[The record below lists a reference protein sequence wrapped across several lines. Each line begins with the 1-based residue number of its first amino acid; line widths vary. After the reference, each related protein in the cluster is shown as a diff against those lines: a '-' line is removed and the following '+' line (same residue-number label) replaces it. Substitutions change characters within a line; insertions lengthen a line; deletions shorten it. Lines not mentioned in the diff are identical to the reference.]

1 MKKII
6 ALILVAVMLAALASC
21 AKDPNN
27 ESTSSSSSTSA
38 TTESTSTTTE
48 STKNEQ
54 TTETTTTSDPVTP
67 PEKKELADI
76 ISATYEKHPIS
87 IGVSTDKLDLEHID
101 ADTIQYI
108 SAVKSLDKV
117 SEISISGPMMAPPA
131 YQMVVVRVK
140 DASDAESVAKE
151 MLENANPAK
160 WVCVQA
166 ECVRI
171 GVCGDTIMM
180 VMYSV
185 DDATALINAF
195 GEVCGGLTS
204 AILEK

>member
-21 AKDPNN
+21 GNDPNN

-38 TTESTSTTTE
+38 TTE

-87 IGVSTDKLDLEHID
+87 IGVSTDKLDLELD
-101 ADTIQYI
+101 ADTIQFI
-108 SAVKSLDKV
+108 SAVKSIDKV

-166 ECVRI
+166 ECVRV

>member
-6 ALILVAVMLAALASC
+6 ALILVAVMLTALASC
-21 AKDPNN
+21 VKNPDN
-27 ESTSSSSSTSA
+27 ESSSSSSSTSA
-38 TTESTSTTTE
+38 TTE

-54 TTETTTTSDPVTP
+54 TTETTTANNPVTP

-87 IGVSTDKLDLEHID
+87 IGVSTDKLDLEHTD
-101 ADTIQYI
+101 ADTIQFI
-108 SAVKSLDKV
+108 SAVKSIDKV

>member
-21 AKDPNN
+21 GKDPNN

-38 TTESTSTTTE
+38 TTEST
-48 STKNEQ
+48 KNEQ
-54 TTETTTTSDPVTP
+54 TTETTESTETTTTSDPVTP

-87 IGVSTDKLDLEHID
+87 IGVSTDKLDPEHMD
-101 ADTIQYI
+101 ADTIQFI

-166 ECVRI
+166 ECVRV

-180 VMYSV
+180 VMYTV

-195 GEVCGGLTS
+195 GEVCGGLTLT
-204 AILEK
+204 LEK

>member
-21 AKDPNN
+21 GKDPNN

-38 TTESTSTTTE
+38 TTEST
-48 STKNEQ
+48 KNEQ
-54 TTETTTTSDPVTP
+54 TTETTESTETTTTSDPVTP

-87 IGVSTDKLDLEHID
+87 IGVSTDKIDFEHTD
-101 ADTIQYI
+101 EGTIQFI

-166 ECVRI
+166 ECVRV

-185 DDATALINAF
+185 DDANALINAF

>member
-21 AKDPNN
+21 GKDPNN
-27 ESTSSSSSTSA
+27 ENTSSLSSTSA
-38 TTESTSTTTE
+38 TTE

-54 TTETTTTSDPVTP
+54 TTETTESTETTTTSDPVTP
-67 PEKKELADI
+67 PVKMELADI

-87 IGVSTDKLDLEHID
+87 IGVSTDKIDPAMLD
-101 ADTIQYI
+101 ADTIQFL
-108 SAVKSLDKV
+108 SAVKSIDKV
-117 SEISISGPMMAPPA
+117 SEICISGPMMAPPA

-180 VMYSV
+180 VMYTV

-195 GEVCGGLTS
+195 GEVCGGLTLT
-204 AILEK
+204 LEK

>member
-21 AKDPNN
+21 GKDPNN

-38 TTESTSTTTE
+38 TTE

-87 IGVSTDKLDLEHID
+87 IGVSTDKLDLELD
-101 ADTIQYI
+101 ADTIQFI
-108 SAVKSLDKV
+108 SAVKSIDKV

-166 ECVRI
+166 ECVRV

-195 GEVCGGLTS
+195 GEVCGELTS

>member
-1 MKKII
+1 
-6 ALILVAVMLAALASC
+6 MLTALASC
-21 AKDPNN
+21 AKNPDN
-27 ESTSSSSSTSA
+27 ESSSSSSSTSA
-38 TTESTSTTTE
+38 TTE

-54 TTETTTTSDPVTP
+54 TTETTTANNPVTP

-87 IGVSTDKLDLEHID
+87 IGVSTDKLDLEHTD
-101 ADTIQYI
+101 ADTIQFI
-108 SAVKSLDKV
+108 SAVKSIDKV